1 MVKKS
6 DFSKGAYIYIEGDE
20 DIDDIFIVENGTIQ
34 LTNYNRN
41 VPRIKNTVKQ
51 GEVFGVISSL
61 SNRPRMECAVAA
73 TDVTVDRVKRNEFIR
88 LLQAQPDIAL
98 KILNTFSN
106 QLRAYNEL
114 VVALLDGAKDV
125 RTEEETLF
133 RTGEFYFTESRYNH
147 ARHVLWKYLELY
159 PDSIHSDEAHDML
172 DRIERSG
179 ERSIPEPIQQGPYRI
194 YTDKQMVFCEDEP
207 GDEMYIIKE
216 GKVKIV
222 KMSEDSEVMLSVLRE
237 GDIFGEMALISD
249 MTRNA
254 SAICWGKT
262 VLLPIRKETLPE
274 VLKKSPS
281 IIHVIFKALSQ
292 RIWFT
297 FIRIEARLYEKPIT
311 QMYAFL
317 ENKLLENGVSLKSTD
332 PVRLNFGIN
341 ELFTMLGY
349 SSARMGKT
357 MDRLLEDGNLHFQ
370 FGETI
375 IESPTQLTARAKYF
389 KSRDQIETGD
399 EVEGRPTKKVPEAAT
414 EEEPV
419 PEEEF
424 VPEKPE
430 EEPVFDGEASGLDP
444 EELRVPSQ
452 EIEF

>member
-1 MVKKS
+1 MIKKS
-6 DFSKGAYIYIEGDE
+6 NFNKGAYIYIEGDE
-20 DIDDIFIVENGTIQ
+20 DVDDIFIVENGGIQ
-34 LTNYNRN
+34 LTNYNSN
-41 VPRIKNTVKQ
+41 VPRIKSTINQ

-61 SNRPRMECAVAA
+61 SNRPRIESAIAA
-73 TDVTVDRVKRNEFIR
+73 TDVTVDRVKRQQFIT
-88 LLQAQPDIAL
+88 LLQAQPHIAL
-98 KILNTFSN
+98 KILNSFSN

-114 VVALLDGAKDV
+114 VVSLLDGARDV

-147 ARHVLWKYLELY
+147 ARHVLWRYLELFPGSVY
-159 PDSIHSDEAHDML
+159 ADEAHEFL
-172 DRIERSG
+172 EKIERSG

-194 YTDKQMVFCEDEP
+194 YMDKQMIFCEDEP

-222 KMSEDSEVMLSVLRE
+222 KMSEDSEVMLSILRE

-262 VLLPIRKETLPE
+262 TLLPIRKETLPD

-297 FIRIEARLYEKPIT
+297 FIRIESRLYEKPIT
-311 QMYAFL
+311 QIYAFL
-317 ENKLLENGVSLKSTD
+317 ENKLLENAVSLKSTD
-332 PVRLNFGIN
+332 AVRLNFGIN

-349 SSARMGKT
+349 STARMGST
-357 MDRLLEDGNLHFQ
+357 MDRLLEDSNLHFQ

-375 IESPTQLTARAKYF
+375 IENPSQLTARAKYF
-389 KSRDQIETGD
+389 KSRDQIDTGD
-399 EVEGRPTKKVPEAAT
+399 DT
-414 EEEPV
+414 EERPSKKAAQTSEQAQPV
-419 PEEEF
+419 PEEILA
-424 VPEKPE
+424 PERPD
-430 EEPVFDGEASGLDP
+430 EEPVFEGEASGLDP
-444 EELRVPSQ
+444 DELRIPSQ
-452 EIEF
+452 EIDF

>member
-1 MVKKS
+1 MIKKC
-6 DFSKGAYIYIEGDE
+6 DFGKGAYIYIEGDE
-20 DIDDIFIVENGTIQ
+20 DIDDIYIVENGVIQ
-34 LTNYNRN
+34 LTNYNSN
-41 VPRIKNTVKQ
+41 VPRIKSTIRQ

-61 SNRPRMECAVAA
+61 SNRPRIESAVA
-73 TDVTVDRVKRNEFIR
+73 VTPAIVDRVKKQQFIA
-88 LLQAQPDIAL
+88 LLQAQPGIAM

-114 VVALLDGAKDV
+114 VVSLLDGTRDV

-147 ARHVLWKYLELY
+147 ARHVLWRHLELY
-159 PDSIHSDEAHDML
+159 PGSLYANEAHNL
-172 DRIERSG
+172 LEKIERSG
-179 ERSIPEPIQQGPYRI
+179 ERSIPEPIQQGAYRV
-194 YTDKQMVFCEDEP
+194 YMDQQMIFCEDEP

-222 KMSEDSEVMLSVLRE
+222 KMSEDSEVMLSILRE

-262 VLLPIRKETLPE
+262 VLLPIRQETLPD

-297 FIRIEARLYEKPIT
+297 FIRIESRLYEKPIT
-311 QMYAFL
+311 RIYAFL
-317 ENKLLENGVSLKSTD
+317 ENKLLENAVSLKSND

-349 SSARMGKT
+349 STARMGST
-357 MDRLLEDGNLHFQ
+357 MDHLLEDSNLHFQ

-375 IESPTQLTARAKYF
+375 IENPTQLNARAKYF
-389 KSRDQIETGD
+389 KSRDQIGTGDDVENQPPGRAPETGQHD
-399 EVEGRPTKKVPEAAT
+399 EPMPQEIPAAEGTP
-414 EEEPV
+414 
-419 PEEEF
+419 
-424 VPEKPE
+424 
-430 EEPVFDGEASGLDP
+430 EEPVFDGEASGLNPD
-444 EELRVPSQ
+444 ELRIPSQ
-452 EIEF
+452 EIDF